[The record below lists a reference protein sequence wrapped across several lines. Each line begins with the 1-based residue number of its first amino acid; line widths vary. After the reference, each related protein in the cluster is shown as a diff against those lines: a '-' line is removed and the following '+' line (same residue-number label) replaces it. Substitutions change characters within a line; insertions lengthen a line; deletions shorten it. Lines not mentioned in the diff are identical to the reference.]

1 MLDDKIA
8 PMLAYSSP
16 PFDSPRHLFE
26 IKWDGTRCIL
36 FIQDQGVRLQ
46 NRRLQDI
53 THRYPEF
60 AALAR
65 QIKGKNAIL
74 DGELVVLAQGRP
86 DFRKLQQREQQSD
99 PVKIGLLAPQ
109 LPATYIAFDVLYHD
123 DVKCLQLPLAERKEI
138 LRSLLAEAVQV
149 VESAYILEQG
159 KSFYRKVVAQG
170 LEGVMAKALDSPY
183 LMGQRSR
190 YWLKI
195 KPRGRATCFIVG
207 YSPGKGARRPWF
219 GSLALAT
226 REAQGWVFRGLVG
239 SGFARA
245 DLEAITDR
253 LQTLTR
259 DGPAVPLTGAPP
271 GIVWVQP
278 ELQCEVTFQEETPR
292 GHFRAPAFTRLIG

>member
-1 MLDDKIA
+1 MIDAPIA

-36 FIQDQGVRLQ
+36 FVREQGVRLQ

-60 AALAR
+60 AALSR
-65 QIKGKNAIL
+65 QIKAKNAVF

-99 PVKIGLLAPQ
+99 PVKISLLAPQ
-109 LPATYIAFDVLYHD
+109 LPATYIAFDVLYHND
-123 DVKCLQLPLAERKEI
+123 IQCLHLPLSERKEI
-138 LRSLLAEAVQV
+138 LRSILAESGQV

-159 KSFYRKVVAQG
+159 KSFYREVVAQG

-183 LMGQRSR
+183 LIGQRSR

-207 YSPGKGARRPWF
+207 YTPGQGARRPWF

-226 REAQGWVFRGLVG
+226 REAHGWIFRGLVG
-239 SGFARA
+239 SGFAGA

-253 LQTLTR
+253 LQKLIR
-259 DGPAVPLTGAPP
+259 DTPAMPLTGVPK
-271 GIVWVQP
+271 GIVWVNP

-292 GHFRAPAFTRLIG
+292 GHFRAPAFTRLIE